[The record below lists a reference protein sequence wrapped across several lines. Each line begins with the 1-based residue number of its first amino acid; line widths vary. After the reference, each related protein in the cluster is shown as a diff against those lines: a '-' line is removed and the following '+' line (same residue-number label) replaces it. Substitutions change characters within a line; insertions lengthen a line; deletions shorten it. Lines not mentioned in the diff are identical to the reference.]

1 MRGLDMLYR
10 NNTFQ
15 WTIALVESRKREGKI
30 LQDIRVRKRVIIE
43 IGSVEEG
50 DPLSVQVRNIHW
62 CFEYLKRSISADAFS
77 E

>member
-1 MRGLDMLYR
+1 MRGLDMSYR

-15 WTIALVESRKREGKI
+15 WTIALVESSKREGEI

-50 DPLSVQVRNIHW
+50 DPLSVQVRVI
-62 CFEYLKRSISADAFS
+62 YTGVSSI
-77 E
+77 